1 MKWKKEANDKW
12 VLWRNGIQ
20 ISKVY
25 QTYNDADEVI
35 YTESETGRT
44 SSDLE
49 NLQTVIE
56 DGFNR
61 IAQ

>member
-12 VLWRNGIQ
+12 QLWQNGVV
-20 ISKVY
+20 ISTVY
-25 QTYNDADEVI
+25 QTWNGDEIVF
-35 YTESETGRT
+35 TEKETGRT

>member
-35 YTESETGRT
+35 YTENETGRT
-44 SSDLE
+44 SSRLE
-49 NLQTVIE
+49 NLQEIIE
-56 DGFNR
+56 DGFKR
-61 IAQ
+61 LEQ